1 MSSSAPVAFAPVRVS
16 IGERL
21 TAAFLATLALTV
33 LIVAWRLTPDP
44 SGAGTHQQLGLPA
57 CGWLVASGYPCPT
70 CGMTTAFAAAA
81 HGDPWRAIVSQ
92 PLGALLAV
100 GTAVF
105 FWASLH
111 VAVFGS
117 QLGRAAG
124 RLLSGKILWTA
135 LVVFLLAWGY
145 KIVQVRGGV

>member
-1 MSSSAPVAFAPVRVS
+1 MFAPVRVS
-16 IGERL
+16 RGERVC
-21 TAAFLATLALTV
+21 AAVLATLALGV
-33 LIVAWRLTPDP
+33 LIIAWRLVPDP
-44 SGAGTHQQLGLPA
+44 SGTGTHQQLGLPA

-81 HGDPWRAIVSQ
+81 HARPWTAFVSQ
-92 PLGALLAV
+92 PLGALLAL

-117 QLGRAAG
+117 QLGRVGG
-124 RLLSGKILWTA
+124 RLLSGRVLWACFGVFAAAWAYKIL
-135 LVVFLLAWGY
+135 
-145 KIVQVRGGV
+145 QVRQGW